1 MTIHGHNIAALHQG
15 ARPDVVSAIR
25 QASAQTGVDFAY
37 LLEKAATE
45 SSFNPAAQAPTS
57 SARGLYQFIDRT
69 WLDTMDRHGAKHGY
83 PNVAAAITRD
93 AHGNPVVAD
102 ADTKEYILSLR
113 DDPRVSALM
122 AAEFAR
128 DNEQSL
134 EQSLGRDVG
143 KAELYMAHFLGAGG
157 AAKFL
162 SEMQSNG
169 DAEACAIVPA
179 AARANAAV
187 FYDGNKALSLE
198 EVYARFERKFPDDA
212 AGRQHVPTALAA
224 VTAPAVLPAN
234 DAARLARQAAI
245 IAAVDPAF
253 AARGPRHEGNSSR
266 HAQHDSIGG
275 SVDRAM
281 GSASLAGPDQA
292 LVALQAL
299 QSGPELR
306 AGGAVRPDLAAQL
319 FTLSLLQAFDRP
331 DDEQNAW
338 LA

>member
-1 MTIHGHNIAALHQG
+1 MTIQGQNIAALHQG
-15 ARPDVVSAIR
+15 SRTDVVSAIR

-45 SSFNPAAQAPTS
+45 SSFDPLAQAPTS

-102 ADTKEYILSLR
+102 AETKEYILALR

-128 DNEQSL
+128 DNEQTM

-162 SEMQSNG
+162 SEMETNG
-169 DAEACAIVPA
+169 NADACSIVPA

-187 FYDGNKALSLE
+187 FYEGTRALSLD
-198 EVYARFERKFPDDA
+198 EVYARFEHRFPGED
-212 AGRQHVPTALAA
+212 AGRQMADAR
-224 VTAPAVLPAN
+224 PATMTEPRGLMATGT
-234 DAARLARQAAI
+234 DMRARQAAI
-245 IAAVDPAF
+245 FAAVDPAI
-253 AARGPRHEGNSSR
+253 AAIGSR
-266 HAQHDSIGG
+266 QD
-275 SVDRAM
+275 
-281 GSASLAGPDQA
+281 LPAGPNFTAMKA
-292 LVALQAL
+292 LVSPAPELAAMQAL
-299 QSGPELR
+299 QSGSELR
-306 AGGAVRPDLAAQL
+306 RGGTLRPDLAAQL
-319 FTLSLLQAFDRP
+319 FTLSLLQAFDEP
-331 DDEQNAW
+331 DERQSNGW

>member
-1 MTIHGHNIAALHQG
+1 MTIQGQNIAALHQG
-15 ARPDVVSAIR
+15 TRTDVVSAIR

-45 SSFNPAAQAPTS
+45 SSFDPLAQAPTS

-93 AHGNPVVAD
+93 AQGNPVVAD
-102 ADTKEYILSLR
+102 PAAREYILALR

-143 KAELYMAHFLGAGG
+143 RAELYMAHFLGAGG

-162 SEMQSNG
+162 SERDANG
-169 DAEACAIVPA
+169 NADACAIVPA
-179 AARANAAV
+179 AARANATV
-187 FYDGNKALSLE
+187 FYEGTRALSLD
-198 EVYARFERKFPDDA
+198 EVYARFARRFTGGE
-212 AGRQHVPTALAA
+212 AGSQVA
-224 VTAPAVLPAN
+224 
-234 DAARLARQAAI
+234 D
-245 IAAVDPAF
+245 
-253 AARGPRHEGNSSR
+253 
-266 HAQHDSIGG
+266 
-275 SVDRAM
+275 
-281 GSASLAGPDQA
+281 ASLAMREEPGGATANDIAMRARRAAIFAAIDPAIAAPDISSRLEFEAEA
-292 LVALQAL
+292 LANPAPRLAATNVL
-299 QSGPELR
+299 QSGTEPRQRGSAL
-306 AGGAVRPDLAAQL
+306 RPDLAAQL
-319 FTLSLLQAFDRP
+319 FTLSLLQAFD
-331 DDEQNAW
+331 DSDERQSNGW